1 MADILVV
8 VADRGRARLFSIKH
22 GEEQLDELQDM
33 VNPSLR
39 VHAGDLAHERQGRSM
54 SRNRSSRTAFGDNHF
69 LKQESARRFARQ
81 VADAVESTCHA
92 HPFER
97 MFLLTEPEFL
107 GLLRPCFTADKLGIP
122 VLEIHKNITHRSTD
136 TIRGYLPK
144 HLWKRHI
151 EGILV

>member
-22 GEEQLDELQDM
+22 DEEQLDELADL

-54 SRNRSSRTAFGDNHF
+54 NRSRSSRTALGDSHF
-69 LKQESARRFARQ
+69 FKQESGKRFARQ
-81 VADAVESTCHA
+81 LADAVVSVCRA

-97 MFLLTEPEFL
+97 IFLLTEPEFL
-107 GLLRPCFTADKLGIP
+107 GLLRPCFAADKLGIP
-122 VLEIHKNITHRSTD
+122 VLEVHKNITHRSAA
-136 TIRGYLPK
+136 TIRG
-144 HLWKRHI
+144 
-151 EGILV
+151 